1 MENLKGLDEVR
12 RNLLELVSLA
22 EVVGAEHLT
31 HYVSAQLEQ
40 FGTIRSQA
48 YAKPELPE
56 EEDDYPLIA
65 EEASPTATPS
75 RETLP
80 VPKVTPVKVRQP
92 TRAEMPP
99 APGPSRKVPASTSYN
114 AERYVPIRVLWAKV
128 IIRAAYDYALWK
140 DSKDMRLRK
149 FAQDAERWLFESS
162 DLELSFENIC
172 FAFDFPLEKIRLKTR
187 GLTKQDVKKLEFRER
202 HGRMGGLLEDT
213 GGND

>member
-1 MENLKGLDEVR
+1 MSKMQNLNGLEEVR
-12 RNLLELVSLA
+12 RNLRELASLA
-22 EVVGAEHLT
+22 EVVGAEHLA

-40 FGTIRSQA
+40 FGSIRSQA

-56 EEDDYPLIA
+56 EEDDYPLV
-65 EEASPTATPS
+65 EEPVAPAPRPASI
-75 RETLP
+75 R
-80 VPKVTPVKVRQP
+80 VRTP

-149 FAQDAERWLFESS
+149 FAHDAERWLFESS
-162 DLELSFENIC
+162 TLELSFENIC
-172 FAFDFPLEKIRLKTR
+172 FAFDFPLEKIRQKTR

-202 HGRMGGLLEDT
+202 HGRIDLLGDT
-213 GGND
+213 GGNDE